1 MVLFDIVTD
10 EGDNLSLVTSKRG
23 GTVRG
28 RGEIIHTR
36 CGQQMGFTEIIQI
49 GITSSHIRS

>member
-23 GTVRG
+23 ETVRG